1 MNKSECEEIVL
12 MQYALFNQ
20 ALYSADKK
28 AVFLAWFAM
37 LEGLEFEETRAAVV
51 ACSSEEK
58 YMPTAGAICRQ
69 VKMSRQRI
77 PPPTP
82 HQFWAYIQAVVNNH
96 RAGITGNIRK
106 ETAEHPAA
114 VQTIKDI
121 GADVIF
127 GLHTNGDRTWAL
139 EAYTE
144 NLKKFLANA

>member
-1 MNKSECEEIVL
+1 MVH
-12 MQYALFNQ
+12 ALFNQ
-20 ALYSADKK
+20 ALYAADKK
-28 AVFLAWFAM
+28 TIFSAWFAL
-37 LEGLEFEETRAAVV
+37 LEDLEFEETRQAVI

-106 ETAEHPAA
+106 ETAEHPAV